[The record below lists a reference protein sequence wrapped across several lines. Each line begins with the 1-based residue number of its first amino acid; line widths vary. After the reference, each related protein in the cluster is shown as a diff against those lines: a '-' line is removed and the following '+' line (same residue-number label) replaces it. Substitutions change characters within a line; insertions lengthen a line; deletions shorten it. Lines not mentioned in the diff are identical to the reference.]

1 MGLGQSLLL
10 GRVRVVYVRR
20 NNENLERG
28 ITVGCTDFDRHT
40 KLVGQIMHA
49 TRHLKWR
56 YSAGEPAVTAH
67 RAAAPTLVL
76 QFNKLQPSHVA

>member
-1 MGLGQSLLL
+1 
-10 GRVRVVYVRR
+10 
-20 NNENLERG
+20 
-28 ITVGCTDFDRHT
+28 
-40 KLVGQIMHA
+40 MHA

-56 YSAGEPAVTAH
+56 YLAGEPAVTVH